1 MIEISKINKQQ
12 LDKDINTWVRML
24 DRDINTWVRIT
35 ESKSKEEVIKYLLTQ
50 SCEITSDIELV
61 DKDGD
66 NHRIRTLTNKDDES
80 FRYYLH
86 QVNGKIIEF
95 FRI

>member
-12 LDKDINTWVRML
+12 LDKDINTWVRIIENKEV
-24 DRDINTWVRIT
+24 DIISEIV
-35 ESKSKEEVIKYLLTQ
+35 KYLLTQ

-66 NHRIRTLTNKDDES
+66 NHRIRTLTNKDDAD

-86 QVNGKIIEF
+86 QVNEKIIEF

>member
-12 LDKDINTWVRML
+12 LDKDINTWVR
-24 DRDINTWVRIT
+24 II
-35 ESKSKEEVIKYLLTQ
+35 ESKSKEVDITFLKIVKYLLTQ
-50 SCEITSDIELV
+50 ACEITSDIEFI
-61 DKDGD
+61 DKDND
-66 NHRIRTLTNKDDES
+66 IHRIRTLTNKDDES

>member
-1 MIEISKINKQQ
+1 MIEISKINKKQ
-12 LDKDINTWVRML
+12 LDKDINTWVRTIENNKEV
-24 DRDINTWVRIT
+24 DISEIV
-35 ESKSKEEVIKYLLTQ
+35 KYLLTQ

-66 NHRIRTLTNKDDES
+66 NHRIRTLTNKNDADY
-80 FRYYLH
+80 RYYLH

>member
-1 MIEISKINKQQ
+1 MIKISKINKQQ
-12 LDKDINTWVRML
+12 LDKDINTWVR
-24 DRDINTWVRIT
+24 IIEN
-35 ESKSKEEVIKYLLTQ
+35 KEVDTTLSAVVKYLLTQ

-61 DKDGD
+61 DKDND
-66 NHRIRTLTNKDDES
+66 IHRIRTLTNKDDADY
-80 FRYYLH
+80 RYYLH

>member
-12 LDKDINTWVRML
+12 LDKDINTWVRIL
-24 DRDINTWVRIT
+24 
-35 ESKSKEEVIKYLLTQ
+35 ESKSKEVDTTLFSEVIKYLLTQ

>member
-12 LDKDINTWVRML
+12 LDKDINTWVR
-24 DRDINTWVRIT
+24 II
-35 ESKSKEEVIKYLLTQ
+35 ESKSKEVDITFSGIVKYLLTQ
-50 SCEITSDIELV
+50 ACEITSDIEFI
-61 DKDGD
+61 DKDND
-66 NHRIRTLTNKDDES
+66 IHRIRTLTNKDDES

>member
-1 MIEISKINKQQ
+1 MIKISKINKQQ
-12 LDKDINTWVRML
+12 LDKDINIWERFLFRTIENKEA
-24 DRDINTWVRIT
+24 DISEIV
-35 ESKSKEEVIKYLLTQ
+35 KYLLTQ

>member
-12 LDKDINTWVRML
+12 LDKDINTWVRIIEKNKEV
-24 DRDINTWVRIT
+24 DISEIV
-35 ESKSKEEVIKYLLTQ
+35 KYLLTQ

-66 NHRIRTLTNKDDES
+66 NHRIRTLTNKDDADY
-80 FRYYLH
+80 RYYLH

>member
-12 LDKDINTWVRML
+12 LDKDINTWVRWAT
-24 DRDINTWVRIT
+24 RTIENKEVDITF
-35 ESKSKEEVIKYLLTQ
+35 SEVIKYLLTQ

-66 NHRIRTLTNKDDES
+66 NHRIRTLTNKDDTD

>member
-12 LDKDINTWVRML
+12 LDKDINTWVR
-24 DRDINTWVRIT
+24 IIEN
-35 ESKSKEEVIKYLLTQ
+35 KEVDTTLSAVVKYLLTQ

>member
-12 LDKDINTWVRML
+12 LDKDINTWVR
-24 DRDINTWVRIT
+24 II
-35 ESKSKEEVIKYLLTQ
+35 ESKSKEVDITFSEIVKYLLTQ

>member
-12 LDKDINTWVRML
+12 LDKDINIWERFLFRTIENKEV
-24 DRDINTWVRIT
+24 DISEI
-35 ESKSKEEVIKYLLTQ
+35 IKHLLTQ

-66 NHRIRTLTNKDDES
+66 NHRIRTLTNKDDADY
-80 FRYYLH
+80 RYYLH
-86 QVNGKIIEF
+86 QVNGNIIEF

>member
-1 MIEISKINKQQ
+1 MIKISKINKQQ
-12 LDKDINTWVRML
+12 LDKDINIWERFLFRTIENKEA
-24 DRDINTWVRIT
+24 DISEIV
-35 ESKSKEEVIKYLLTQ
+35 KYLLTQ

-66 NHRIRTLTNKDDES
+66 NHRIRTFTNKDDES

>member
-12 LDKDINTWVRML
+12 LDKDINTWARIIKEKEV
-24 DRDINTWVRIT
+24 DISEIVN
-35 ESKSKEEVIKYLLTQ
+35 YLLTQ

-61 DKDGD
+61 DKDND
-66 NHRIRTLTNKDDES
+66 IHRIRTLTNKDDTDY
-80 FRYYLH
+80 RYYLH

>member
-12 LDKDINTWVRML
+12 LDKDINTWVR
-24 DRDINTWVRIT
+24 II
-35 ESKSKEEVIKYLLTQ
+35 ESKSKEVDITFSEIVKYLLTQ
-50 SCEITSDIELV
+50 SCEVTSDIELV

>member
-12 LDKDINTWVRML
+12 LDKDINTWVR
-24 DRDINTWVRIT
+24 II
-35 ESKSKEEVIKYLLTQ
+35 ESKSREVDTTLLEIVKYLLTQ

-66 NHRIRTLTNKDDES
+66 NHRIRTITNKDDES

>member
-1 MIEISKINKQQ
+1 MIKISKINKQQ
-12 LDKDINTWVRML
+12 LDKDINTWVR
-24 DRDINTWVRIT
+24 II
-35 ESKSKEEVIKYLLTQ
+35 ESKSKEVDVISEIVKYLLTQ

>member
-12 LDKDINTWVRML
+12 LDKDINIWERFLFRTIENKEA
-24 DRDINTWVRIT
+24 DISEIV
-35 ESKSKEEVIKYLLTQ
+35 KHLLTQ

>member
-12 LDKDINTWVRML
+12 LDKDINTWVR
-24 DRDINTWVRIT
+24 II
-35 ESKSKEEVIKYLLTQ
+35 ESKSKEVDITFSEIVKYLLTQ

-61 DKDGD
+61 DKNGD

>member
-1 MIEISKINKQQ
+1 MIKISKINKQQ
-12 LDKDINTWVRML
+12 LDKDINTWVRTIENKEV
-24 DRDINTWVRIT
+24 DISEIV
-35 ESKSKEEVIKYLLTQ
+35 KYLLTQ

>member
-1 MIEISKINKQQ
+1 MIKISKINKQQ
-12 LDKDINTWVRML
+12 LDKDINTWVR
-24 DRDINTWVRIT
+24 II
-35 ESKSKEEVIKYLLTQ
+35 ESKSKEVDTTLSEVIKHLLTQ

-66 NHRIRTLTNKDDES
+66 NHRIRTLTNKDDAD

>member
-12 LDKDINTWVRML
+12 LDKDINTWVR
-24 DRDINTWVRIT
+24 II
-35 ESKSKEEVIKYLLTQ
+35 ESKSKEVDIALFSEIVKYLLT

>member
-12 LDKDINTWVRML
+12 LDKDINIWVRTIENKEV
-24 DRDINTWVRIT
+24 DIDISEIV
-35 ESKSKEEVIKYLLTQ
+35 KYLLTQ

-80 FRYYLH
+80 FKYYLH

>member
-1 MIEISKINKQQ
+1 MIKISKINKQQ
-12 LDKDINTWVRML
+12 LDKDINTWFRIIENKEV
-24 DRDINTWVRIT
+24 DISEIVN
-35 ESKSKEEVIKYLLTQ
+35 YLLTQ

-61 DKDGD
+61 DKDSD
-66 NHRIRTLTNKDDES
+66 NHRIRTLTSKYDAD

>member
-12 LDKDINTWVRML
+12 LDKDINTWVR
-24 DRDINTWVRIT
+24 II
-35 ESKSKEEVIKYLLTQ
+35 ESKSKEVDITFSEVIKYLLTQ

>member
-12 LDKDINTWVRML
+12 LDKDINTWVR
-24 DRDINTWVRIT
+24 II
-35 ESKSKEEVIKYLLTQ
+35 ESKKVDISEIVNYLLTQ

-66 NHRIRTLTNKDDES
+66 NHRIRTLTNKDDAD

>member
-12 LDKDINTWVRML
+12 LDKDINTWVR
-24 DRDINTWVRIT
+24 II
-35 ESKSKEEVIKYLLTQ
+35 ESKSKEVDITFSEIIKYLLTQ

-66 NHRIRTLTNKDDES
+66 NHRIRTLTNKDVES

>member
-12 LDKDINTWVRML
+12 LDKDINIWERFLFRTIENKEV
-24 DRDINTWVRIT
+24 DISEIV
-35 ESKSKEEVIKYLLTQ
+35 KYLLTQ

-86 QVNGKIIEF
+86 QVNGKIVEF

>member
-12 LDKDINTWVRML
+12 LDKDINTWVR
-24 DRDINTWVRIT
+24 II
-35 ESKSKEEVIKYLLTQ
+35 EGKSKEVDITFSEIVKYLLTQ